1 MKLKHVGMIVVSV
14 LAMSSAAVSAAEGDE
29 SVTTTVNGGVIHFK
43 GEVVNAACAIDSESM
58 NQTVELGQV
67 RSSRLAKAGDL
78 SSAVGF
84 NIKLNDCD
92 TNVSS
97 NAAVAFLGTTV
108 TSNDDTLALQS
119 SAAGSAQN
127 VGIQIL
133 DRTGEVLILDGAT
146 FSAKTDLID
155 GTNILPFQARY
166 IALGQSV
173 AGTANA
179 DATFK
184 VQYLYLQ
191 KNSARQFPTTGSTS
205 PAVPF
210 QITLSECS
218 KGTTG
223 VRVAFNGIEDAENN
237 TLLKL
242 DEGSNTASGLGIEIL
257 DGNMRPVK
265 LNDLHAGMQ
274 WIPLVPEQNNI
285 LPYSARL
292 KSTQKS
298 VNPGLVRA
306 SATFTLEFQ

>member
-1 MKLKHVGMIVVSV
+1 V
-14 LAMSSAAVSAAEGDE
+14 D
-29 SVTTTVNGGVIHFK
+29 
-43 GEVVNAACAIDSESM
+43 
-58 NQTVELGQV
+58 
-67 RSSRLAKAGDL
+67 
-78 SSAVGF
+78 
-84 NIKLNDCD
+84 
-92 TNVSS
+92 
-97 NAAVAFLGTTV
+97 
-108 TSNDDTLALQS
+108 
-119 SAAGSAQN
+119 
-127 VGIQIL
+127 
-133 DRTGEVLILDGAT
+133 
-146 FSAKTDLID
+146 
-155 GTNILPFQARY
+155 
-166 IALGQSV
+166 
-173 AGTANA
+173 
-179 DATFK
+179 
-184 VQYLYLQ
+184 LQ

-274 WIPLVPEQNNI
+274 WIPLVPDQNNI

-298 VNPGLVRA
+298 VNPGLVSA

>member
-1 MKLKHVGMIVVSV
+1 MLNEHY
-14 LAMSSAAVSAAEGDE
+14 D
-29 SVTTTVNGGVIHFK
+29 VTT
-43 GEVVNAACAIDSESM
+43 AAY
-58 NQTVELGQV
+58 
-67 RSSRLAKAGDL
+67 
-78 SSAVGF
+78 AVGYESYPISVG
-84 NIKLNDCD
+84 NIR
-92 TNVSS
+92 
-97 NAAVAFLGTTV
+97 G
-108 TSNDDTLALQS
+108 
-119 SAAGSAQN
+119 
-127 VGIQIL
+127 
-133 DRTGEVLILDGAT
+133 
-146 FSAKTDLID
+146 
-155 GTNILPFQARY
+155 
-166 IALGQSV
+166 
-173 AGTANA
+173 
-179 DATFK
+179 
-184 VQYLYLQ
+184 
-191 KNSARQFPTTGSTS
+191 
-205 PAVPF
+205 F

-257 DGNMRPVK
+257 DANMRPVK

>member
-1 MKLKHVGMIVVSV
+1 MLHG
-14 LAMSSAAVSAAEGDE
+14 A
-29 SVTTTVNGGVIHFK
+29 
-43 GEVVNAACAIDSESM
+43 
-58 NQTVELGQV
+58 GQ
-67 RSSRLAKAGDL
+67 SSRTWEISGRVLDYG
-78 SSAVGF
+78 
-84 NIKLNDCD
+84 C
-92 TNVSS
+92 TVSS
-97 NAAVAFLGTTV
+97 DSLNFTV
-108 TSNDDTLALQS
+108 D
-119 SAAGSAQN
+119 
-127 VGIQIL
+127 
-133 DRTGEVLILDGAT
+133 
-146 FSAKTDLID
+146 
-155 GTNILPFQARY
+155 
-166 IALGQSV
+166 
-173 AGTANA
+173 
-179 DATFK
+179 
-184 VQYLYLQ
+184 LQ

-205 PAVPF
+205 PVVPF

-298 VNPGLVRA
+298 VNPGLVSA

>member
-1 MKLKHVGMIVVSV
+1 MKYNNIIFLGLYLGLTTYSALSADSV
-14 LAMSSAAVSAAEGDE
+14 
-29 SVTTTVNGGVIHFK
+29 
-43 GEVVNAACAIDSESM
+43 
-58 NQTVELGQV
+58 
-67 RSSRLAKAGDL
+67 
-78 SSAVGF
+78 
-84 NIKLNDCD
+84 IKISGRVLDYGC
-92 TNVSS
+92 TVSS
-97 NAAVAFLGTTV
+97 DSLNFTV
-108 TSNDDTLALQS
+108 D
-119 SAAGSAQN
+119 
-127 VGIQIL
+127 
-133 DRTGEVLILDGAT
+133 
-146 FSAKTDLID
+146 
-155 GTNILPFQARY
+155 
-166 IALGQSV
+166 
-173 AGTANA
+173 
-179 DATFK
+179 
-184 VQYLYLQ
+184 LQ

-242 DEGSNTASGLGIEIL
+242 DEGSNTASGLSIEIL
-257 DGNMRPVK
+257 DANMRPVK

>member
-92 TNVSS
+92 TNEYNNIIFLGLCLGLTTYSALSADSVIKISGRVLDYGCTVSS
-97 NAAVAFLGTTV
+97 DSLNFTV
-108 TSNDDTLALQS
+108 D
-119 SAAGSAQN
+119 
-127 VGIQIL
+127 
-133 DRTGEVLILDGAT
+133 
-146 FSAKTDLID
+146 
-155 GTNILPFQARY
+155 
-166 IALGQSV
+166 
-173 AGTANA
+173 
-179 DATFK
+179 
-184 VQYLYLQ
+184 LQ

-257 DGNMRPVK
+257 DANMRPVK

>member
-1 MKLKHVGMIVVSV
+1 MSDAKCFSGSRISGRV
-14 LAMSSAAVSAAEGDE
+14 LDYGC
-29 SVTTTVNGGVIHFK
+29 T
-43 GEVVNAACAIDSESM
+43 
-58 NQTVELGQV
+58 
-67 RSSRLAKAGDL
+67 
-78 SSAVGF
+78 
-84 NIKLNDCD
+84 
-92 TNVSS
+92 VSS
-97 NAAVAFLGTTV
+97 DSLNFTV
-108 TSNDDTLALQS
+108 D
-119 SAAGSAQN
+119 
-127 VGIQIL
+127 
-133 DRTGEVLILDGAT
+133 
-146 FSAKTDLID
+146 
-155 GTNILPFQARY
+155 
-166 IALGQSV
+166 
-173 AGTANA
+173 
-179 DATFK
+179 
-184 VQYLYLQ
+184 LQ

-257 DGNMRPVK
+257 DANMRPVK